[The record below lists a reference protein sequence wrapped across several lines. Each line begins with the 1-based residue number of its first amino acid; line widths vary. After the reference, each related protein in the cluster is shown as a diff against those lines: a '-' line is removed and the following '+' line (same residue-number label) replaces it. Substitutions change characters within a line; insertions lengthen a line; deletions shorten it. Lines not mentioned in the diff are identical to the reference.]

1 MLEEKLSLE
10 KDDDRDGVKD
20 ILTGGSQGADG
31 RNDLMEAPK
40 DSIAF
45 QAGEDDKA
53 QGTAGADVH
62 LVEAKDHFSELG
74 TFSISGRLA
83 FQGPDIDPNLR
94 FPLQLDVASVMKE
107 LGDLLEL
114 EPSEDEAAGVALRD
128 QPALPGDVENFDAE
142 GTVLW
147 PCLLLGLVFCAVLSC
162 VLACVGFMKGLGVY
176 GTGSLGRIT
185 ASLCAKVCAMCC

>member
-10 KDDDRDGVKD
+10 KDDDRDGGKD

-31 RNDLMEAPK
+31 KNDLMEAPK

-62 LVEAKDHFSELG
+62 LVEAKDHFSEIG
-74 TFSISGRLA
+74 TFPISRRLA
-83 FQGPDIDPNLR
+83 FQGPDIDPYLW
-94 FPLQLDVASVMKE
+94 FPLQVDVASVMKE

-114 EPSEDEAAGVALRD
+114 EPSEDEAGVASRD
-128 QPALPGDVENFDAE
+128 QPALPRDVENFDAE
-142 GTVLW
+142 GTALW

-176 GTGSLGRIT
+176 GTGNLGRIT
-185 ASLCAKVCAMCC
+185 TSLCAKVCDVCC

>member
-1 MLEEKLSLE
+1 M
-10 KDDDRDGVKD
+10 
-20 ILTGGSQGADG
+20 
-31 RNDLMEAPK
+31 
-40 DSIAF
+40 
-45 QAGEDDKA
+45 
-53 QGTAGADVH
+53 
-62 LVEAKDHFSELG
+62 VEAKDHFSELG

-142 GTVLW
+142 GTAFW
-147 PCLLLGLVFCAVLSC
+147 PCLLLGLVFCVGLSC

-176 GTGSLGRIT
+176 GTGNLGRIT
-185 ASLCAKVCAMCC
+185 ASLYAKVCDECC